1 MPRELSPAGEA
12 FIKGAEELRL
22 VAYDD
27 KRPNYVLQLGDTV
40 YGTLTIGW
48 GHTGRDV
55 FIGRIVTANQAEIL
69 FQKDIAP
76 IVAALNKWL
85 TWPTVRQCE
94 FDAFC
99 SFTFNLGI
107 GALESSTVLKRYNYQ
122 GPVGDTSEAFLWWD
136 EVNGKPDEAI
146 LERRKREQSMFL
158 GNPAPYNPIS

>member
-1 MPRELSPAGEA
+1 MTISESGIV
-12 FIKGAEELRL
+12 FIKHQESCRL
-22 VAYDD
+22 NAYRDIGG
-27 KRPNYVLQLGDTV
+27 VW
-40 YGTLTIGW
+40 TIGW
-48 GHTGRDV
+48 GSTGNVHAGD
-55 FIGRIVTANQAEIL
+55 TLTQEQADAL
-69 FQKDIAP
+69 FLQDLQP

-158 GNPAPYNPIS
+158 GNPAPYNPVS